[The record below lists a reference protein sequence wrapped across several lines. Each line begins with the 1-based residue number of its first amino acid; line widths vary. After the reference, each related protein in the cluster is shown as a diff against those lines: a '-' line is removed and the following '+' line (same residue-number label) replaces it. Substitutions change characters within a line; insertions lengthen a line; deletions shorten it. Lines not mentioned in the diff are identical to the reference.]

1 MHVREMTAADVDAVA
16 ALRVRGWQ
24 SAYADL
30 MPRSYLAAMSVAE
43 DAARRRTM
51 FEEAAATAEARVV
64 NLVSESDDGT
74 VTGWAALGPYRP
86 EGPHGQ
92 GESVDGAELYA
103 LYVLPE
109 HIGTGTGRALMS
121 ACLDRAAERG
131 FTRLLLWVVRGNTRA
146 RRFYERA
153 GFTFDGA
160 EDTYVIEGTPVPEV
174 RYARDLLN
182 DAA

>member
-1 MHVREMTAADVDAVA
+1 MTAADVDAVA

-30 MPRSYLAAMSVAE
+30 MPHSYLAAMSVVE
-43 DAARRRTM
+43 EAARRRTM
-51 FEEAAATAEARVV
+51 FDEADGARVT
-64 NLVSESDDGT
+64 NLVSEDDGV

-92 GESVDGAELYA
+92 GELLEGAELYA

-109 HIGTGTGRALMS
+109 VVGTGTGRALMA

-131 FTRLLLWVVRGNTRA
+131 FSRILLWVVRGNTRA

-153 GFTFDGA
+153 GFRPDGG
-160 EDTYVIEGTPVPEV
+160 EDTYDVEGTPVPEV
-174 RYARDLLN
+174 RYVRELFN
-182 DAA
+182 GAA